1 MPWRWLEDDAFDK
14 AFANFVDEEA
24 REKEMD
30 RREKLIKPISARLDE
45 IHTSI
50 EQEGFTRQ
58 SRYEDGDY
66 DDDPYEDLEDD
77 EREIAAAAAALQ
89 KQVRD
94 AQQQAEIDTL
104 EEQLAELG
112 ARRARPYEHWNE
124 EEGLMAYLE
133 RDR

>member
-1 MPWRWLEDDAFDK
+1 MPWRWLEDAAFDE
-14 AFANFVDEEA
+14 AFKNFVDDEA

-30 RREKLIKPISARLDE
+30 RREKLIVPISARLDE
-45 IHTSI
+45 IYQSI
-50 EQEGFTRQ
+50 EQEGFIRQ
-58 SRYEDGDY
+58 ARHEDGDY
-66 DDDPYEDLEDD
+66 EDDPLEDLEDD
-77 EREIAAAAAALQ
+77 EREAAVASMELQ
-89 KQVRD
+89 KQVRA

-104 EEQLAELG
+104 EEQLAAYG